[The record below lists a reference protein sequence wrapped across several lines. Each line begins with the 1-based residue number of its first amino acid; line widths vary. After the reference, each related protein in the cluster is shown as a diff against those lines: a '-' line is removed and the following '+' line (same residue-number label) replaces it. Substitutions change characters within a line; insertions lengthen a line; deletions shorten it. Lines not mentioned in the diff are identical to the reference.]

1 MTISRAKFLPVSQY
15 DMIKHSEQYSV
26 IDSSVS
32 NVFEVLMLCQ
42 YDDMMRMTHD
52 FHTFQR
58 NEMKG
63 EILRRK
69 SV

>member
-1 MTISRAKFLPVSQY
+1 MTISRAKFLPVCQY
-15 DMIKHSEQYSV
+15 DMMKHSEQYIV

-42 YDDMMRMTHD
+42 YDDIMKMTHD

-58 NEMKG
+58 TK
-63 EILRRK
+63 
-69 SV
+69 